1 MHEGAPAYL
10 TEKVHRPQKVPV
22 AAQVAF
28 MAETITIICPTC
40 EKSIKAPETVVGKK
54 IRCKGCGETFT
65 AKAPKAPKPGKAI
78 KPAKKEEGIAYG
90 LIEEYLGAR
99 CPDCTEPMGDEDVI
113 CLNCG
118 YSTITRTKPKPK
130 KVRETTG
137 GDVFLWLL
145 PGILCA
151 LAALL
156 LLSWLVGNIVFRMT
170 RTDLGEFDK
179 MTVNCADCCLL
190 WFSIFQI
197 WLIYKS
203 TRFAIKRLILNNTP
217 PEVEEK
223 WEGE

>member
-1 MHEGAPAYL
+1 
-10 TEKVHRPQKVPV
+10 
-22 AAQVAF
+22 

-40 EKSIKAPETVVGKK
+40 EKPIKAPESVVGKK

-65 AKAPKAPKPGKAI
+65 AKAPKEPRPPKEKPGKKSDAI
-78 KPAKKEEGIAYG
+78 KAAGDEDEEGAGAYG
-90 LIEEYLGAR
+90 LTEEYLGAR
-99 CPDCTEPMGDEDVI
+99 CPECAEAMGDDDVI

-118 YSTITRTKPKPK
+118 YNTITRLRARPK

-151 LAALL
+151 IAALFL
-156 LLSWLVGNIVFRMT
+156 LTWLTGNVIFRAT
-170 RTDLGEFDK
+170 RTDLAQYDK
-179 MTVNCADCCLL
+179 MVVNVADCCLL

-203 TRFAIKRLILNNTP
+203 TRFAIKRLIQNPTP
-217 PEVEEK
+217 PEIEEK
-223 WEGE
+223 MED